1 MVEVMNKMVTSFKIS
16 HAHTTTLSAPNPAQG
31 PWKPMPLPKI
41 PGHSHA
47 SRGQSLVG
55 SLLLSPGSWCA
66 QGFVCA
72 LQVLFPQA
80 HVCSGGSMM
89 GLMVTS
95 SKRAYA
101 TPSSAAPRAP
111 APAAVHCR
119 PTPPQETLKHRC
131 LSPCGVSVLVCTRYV
146 WALCMSLVGMGFDSK
161 GDFTPPTVL
170 LGFWPWAWG
179 ISSKIFFNIL
189 EQLCA
194 YKNC

>member
-1 MVEVMNKMVTSFKIS
+1 MNKMVTSFKIS

-31 PWKPMPLPKI
+31 PCKPMPLPKI

-89 GLMVTS
+89 GLMATS

-119 PTPPQETLKHRC
+119 PTTPQETLKHSC
-131 LSPCGVSVLVCTRYV
+131 LSPCGVSGSWCAQGMFEPSACLWWVWGLIPKVISPLLPSCWGFGLGRGVSPQRYF
-146 WALCMSLVGMGFDSK
+146 L
-161 GDFTPPTVL
+161 
-170 LGFWPWAWG
+170 
-179 ISSKIFFNIL
+179 I
-189 EQLCA
+189 
-194 YKNC
+194 Y